1 MTTPKQ
7 YSSDILKA
15 LNFPKAGDT
24 LGETKVVSSKHNFLK
39 GSIMRYQIVLP
50 KGTREKDV
58 PTLLKSFFNT
68 QMLEGEHNMM
78 VKHHDYTV
86 KPHEGKVAVVG
97 AMHIVPIALA
107 NPGAQEFDEDYSKM
121 EMSNPETYFRKFD
134 CKGFSGTQFR
144 AKLFSLVSFMGENYG
159 YSDGSHI
166 YHRRAS
172 LVMPKIKITKAI
184 KDANMMY
191 HTHPKKDEPSL
202 SSADDYLLYFDL
214 SHEPRSIRDFYTVMK
229 DRMDHF
235 KITPK
240 KGSKDN
246 YLKLSEDKFIDEVN
260 AKMDELEGK
269 WTQKI
274 PKEGAT
280 PQDDLAF
287 CEGITR
293 DLVAWLNKKY
303 GKMFTIKYKCYYKVK
318 QNPPKLETQ
327 DIHLND
333 EFLKKALVEV
343 SSGDYTWPGFKADIQ
358 PHESYAY
365 WHQRYYTEHVR
376 DSYMTLGVNLF
387 GTDNRRRDEYLNMP
401 LGESTLSRLDAL
413 NILNLS
419 YDVAKADG
427 KIRDGTGFM
436 SRLDDLCEYLEL
448 SHDSCDNLKLLEDV
462 IHSGDVFSE
471 SSKTLSGDYYPL
483 VLLSFY
489 SIQAIEIMKKV
500 NAQEMNLEVAKFE
513 VYNQLK
519 AQVGGEL
526 TSFLRE
532 HIRLFENG
540 FVAGGF
546 HTASNPPVQLRKVE
560 AYTQYPPEAFDLS
573 DLLRDAFDE
582 PGNSFNPE
590 RVDIKKKLFG
600 ATGQII
606 LYVPTTDGRVT
617 MMIYRSTGKAQ
628 IKGPSLEACAEAA
641 KKVNQQLYK
650 YGARGVKFDDKFD
663 ISEKAYAV
671 NPSKAQVITIS
682 GPSGSGKSSMIRA
695 LLKMLPNSKTAPT
708 ITTRQQR
715 KSDKPGERTF
725 VTVDAF
731 KKMANQGALVGVQLQ
746 ASGNYY
752 ARKKSDFENAD
763 YVLVDVSLRGVNDIT
778 SAFPNTFSIFL
789 EPVETPEIIR
799 QRLLRRGDMSA
810 KEAAGRAAII
820 PSMIESSKKMSFDA
834 RIQTQQGRFDYAAKQ
849 AFDLI
854 PKQNPGED
862 SGKLTDLHM
871 LAKYTVEELENDN
884 DLPTVAECAAAVT
897 KKNFIG
903 GGAFGKVFRV
913 PGTGYLFKVNRQ
925 QDEKVFAELTKY
937 FDGKSK
943 TFTYPTEGV
952 TRYRVDYRIPF
963 ECGQP
968 RAWLRRE
975 GGGSEPDTIMNNLEG
990 FTIADKIPQGK
1001 YEKGDKR
1008 RFKAQQGLV
1017 PYYPADKIKEYYKWI
1032 EEVSKIPQESINQTV
1047 SEMQYLIS
1055 RGVPQDI
1062 HSGNM
1067 IYNPKTKKVTI
1078 TDWFWDEKAVGRSII
1093 TNSPSLTGIFERV
1106 CMS

>member
-343 SSGDYTWPGFKADIQ
+343 SSGDYTWPGFKADTQ

-401 LGESTLSRLDAL
+401 LGESTLS
-413 NILNLS
+413 
-419 YDVAKADG
+419 
-427 KIRDGTGFM
+427 
-436 SRLDDLCEYLEL
+436 
-448 SHDSCDNLKLLEDV
+448 
-462 IHSGDVFSE
+462 
-471 SSKTLSGDYYPL
+471 
-483 VLLSFY
+483 
-489 SIQAIEIMKKV
+489 
-500 NAQEMNLEVAKFE
+500 
-513 VYNQLK
+513 
-519 AQVGGEL
+519 
-526 TSFLRE
+526 
-532 HIRLFENG
+532 
-540 FVAGGF
+540 
-546 HTASNPPVQLRKVE
+546 
-560 AYTQYPPEAFDLS
+560 
-573 DLLRDAFDE
+573 
-582 PGNSFNPE
+582 
-590 RVDIKKKLFG
+590 
-600 ATGQII
+600 
-606 LYVPTTDGRVT
+606 
-617 MMIYRSTGKAQ
+617 
-628 IKGPSLEACAEAA
+628 
-641 KKVNQQLYK
+641 
-650 YGARGVKFDDKFD
+650 
-663 ISEKAYAV
+663 
-671 NPSKAQVITIS
+671 
-682 GPSGSGKSSMIRA
+682 
-695 LLKMLPNSKTAPT
+695 
-708 ITTRQQR
+708 
-715 KSDKPGERTF
+715 
-725 VTVDAF
+725 
-731 KKMANQGALVGVQLQ
+731 
-746 ASGNYY
+746 
-752 ARKKSDFENAD
+752 
-763 YVLVDVSLRGVNDIT
+763 
-778 SAFPNTFSIFL
+778 
-789 EPVETPEIIR
+789 
-799 QRLLRRGDMSA
+799 
-810 KEAAGRAAII
+810 
-820 PSMIESSKKMSFDA
+820 
-834 RIQTQQGRFDYAAKQ
+834 
-849 AFDLI
+849 
-854 PKQNPGED
+854 
-862 SGKLTDLHM
+862 
-871 LAKYTVEELENDN
+871 
-884 DLPTVAECAAAVT
+884 
-897 KKNFIG
+897 
-903 GGAFGKVFRV
+903 
-913 PGTGYLFKVNRQ
+913 
-925 QDEKVFAELTKY
+925 
-937 FDGKSK
+937 
-943 TFTYPTEGV
+943 
-952 TRYRVDYRIPF
+952 
-963 ECGQP
+963 
-968 RAWLRRE
+968 
-975 GGGSEPDTIMNNLEG
+975 
-990 FTIADKIPQGK
+990 
-1001 YEKGDKR
+1001 
-1008 RFKAQQGLV
+1008 
-1017 PYYPADKIKEYYKWI
+1017 
-1032 EEVSKIPQESINQTV
+1032 
-1047 SEMQYLIS
+1047 
-1055 RGVPQDI
+1055 
-1062 HSGNM
+1062 
-1067 IYNPKTKKVTI
+1067 
-1078 TDWFWDEKAVGRSII
+1078 
-1093 TNSPSLTGIFERV
+1093 
-1106 CMS
+1106 